1 MKKLMSFITVLFIGL
16 STLAL
21 TSCDEDDMI
30 GYTLQGTWEGKIYST
45 CTIDGETYSV
55 SKSLIEFSTDPFT
68 NRYGYGY
75 WVDYYS
81 RAPWD
86 RWSSRIYWE
95 VSNNVIYIDFLEDG
109 GSIAIHDFS
118 LNDNRF
124 KGWFYDSDNV
134 VCDFSLYHTSSPN
147 WNNYDEWGY
156 WGGSWGAK
164 GSSFSLNDSLTRSVE
179 SNNKHVRTYHK

>member
-124 KGWFYDSDNV
+124 KGLF
-134 VCDFSLYHTSSPN
+134 
-147 WNNYDEWGY
+147 
-156 WGGSWGAK
+156 GSGFDYCGISA
-164 GSSFSLNDSLTRSVE
+164 GL
-179 SNNKHVRTYHK
+179 

>member
-1 MKKLMSFITVLFIGL
+1 MKKLTSLLTMLL
-16 STLAL
+16 LAVTSVSL
-21 TSCDEDDMI
+21 TSCEDEMI
-30 GYTLQGTWEGKIYST
+30 ADTLEGTWEGNMYISSYY
-45 CTIDGETYSV
+45 DNRYYDATYSEICF
-55 SKSLIEFSTDPFT
+55 LRDPLSYT
-68 NRYGYGY
+68 PGDGY

-179 SNNKHVRTYHK
+179 SNNKLVRTYHK